1 MLKQMPHILAAIAI
15 TLLLACCNRSETGRN
30 QEFIV
35 FERDTRDKDMGFK
48 PTTQQI
54 DQAETKLVEYL
65 ETKTRNNQTIYVRS
79 LDENMPLQDRLV
91 YYKRRY
97 FGRISVNGERII
109 KIEFV
114 FVRCG
119 GQGEW
124 EKIAYTNDET
134 KGCWWSVLYNLDRD
148 QIDDLNHRLIQITPQ

>member
-1 MLKQMPHILAAIAI
+1 MTTQHWLGHILAI
-15 TLLLACCNRSETGRN
+15 LLLACCNRTETRRT

-35 FERDTRDKDMGFK
+35 FERDTREKDMGFK
-48 PTTQQI
+48 PT
-54 DQAETKLVEYL
+54 
-65 ETKTRNNQTIYVRS
+65 
-79 LDENMPLQDRLV
+79 
-91 YYKRRY
+91 
-97 FGRISVNGERII
+97 FGRISVNGEHII

-148 QIDDLNHRLIQITPQ
+148 QIDDLTL